1 MKLDLNSARG
11 FGATLRTLGLEM
23 DVAQLSQGALNGVF
37 HLGGSRQLP
46 VLSIQTNQDLV
57 LHGNRRPGMLPISLN
72 TTDQQPVV
80 RGEETD
86 PGSLHGFHAGLK
98 DTFFLLPSG
107 AHIQVALVSQIRLE
121 QLATTTGDHQVLE
134 VIHGSNSAN
143 LHPQRFQEISALIQD
158 QLMGVAQEDLV
169 EVAMLEALTPHELKG
184 TASGELGV
192 GTALMKDLVRWGFE
206 NSRQAITLDDLSATI
221 FASRSSI
228 VQHCRQTFGTGPMA
242 WRCSNRSGSLRC
254 NTPWESRTCN
264 TPSAVERCKR
274 LPPITAFKV
283 AITSLGITATNSE
296 NPQERHFNGHPIRG
310 LDSSRS
316 RSPRVPRSPWP
327 GGNDRPG
334 RCSQQ

>member
-1 MKLDLNSARG
+1 MKLDFNSAQG
-11 FGATLRTLGLEM
+11 LSATLRTLGFEM
-23 DVAQLSQGALNGVF
+23 DVAQLSQGALDGVF

-80 RGEETD
+80 RGEETH
-86 PGSLHGFHAGLK
+86 PGSIHGFHAGLT

-107 AHIQVALVSQIRLE
+107 AHIQVALVSQTRLE

-242 WRCSNRSGSLRC
+242 LLKQIRLAQVLHALGEPDVQHAIRCRTVQEVASHYGFQSRNHFARDYC
-254 NTPWESRTCN
+254 NQFGE
-264 TPSAVERCKR
+264 
-274 LPPITAFKV
+274 
-283 AITSLGITATNSE
+283 
-296 NPQERHFNGHPIRG
+296 
-310 LDSSRS
+310 
-316 RSPRVPRSPWP
+316 SPRATLQRASDPGIGLQSVSVAQSPQIAMA
-327 GGNDRPG
+327 R
-334 RCSQQ
+334 R

>member
-1 MKLDLNSARG
+1 MKLDFNSARG
-11 FGATLRTLGLEM
+11 LGATLRTLGFEM
-23 DVAQLSQGALNGVF
+23 DVAQLSQGALDGVF

-80 RGEETD
+80 RGEETH
-86 PGSLHGFHAGLK
+86 PGSLHGFHAGLT

-107 AHIQVALVSQIRLE
+107 AHIQVALVSQTRLE

-228 VQHCRQTFGTGPMA
+228 VQHCRQTFGTGPMTLLKQIRLA
-242 WRCSNRSGSLRC
+242 QVQHALGEPEVQHAIRCRTVQEVASHYGFQ
-254 NTPWESRTCN
+254 SRN
-264 TPSAVERCKR
+264 
-274 LPPITAFKV
+274 
-283 AITSLGITATNSE
+283 
-296 NPQERHFNGHPIRG
+296 HFARDYRNQFGE
-310 LDSSRS
+310 
-316 RSPRVPRSPWP
+316 SPRATLQRASDPGIGLQSVSVAQSPQIAMA
-327 GGNDRPG
+327 R
-334 RCSQQ
+334 R

>member
-1 MKLDLNSARG
+1 MKLDFNSARG
-11 FGATLRTLGLEM
+11 LSATLQTLGFEM
-23 DVAQLSQGALNGVF
+23 DVAQLSQAALDGVF

-80 RGEETD
+80 RGEETH
-86 PGSLHGFHAGLK
+86 PGSLHGFHAGLT

-107 AHIQVALVSQIRLE
+107 AHIQVALVSQTRIE

-169 EVAMLEALTPHELKG
+169 EFTMLEALTPHELKG

-242 WRCSNRSGSLRC
+242 LLKQIRLAQVQHALGEPDVQHAIRCRTVQEVASHYGFQ
-254 NTPWESRTCN
+254 SRN
-264 TPSAVERCKR
+264 
-274 LPPITAFKV
+274 
-283 AITSLGITATNSE
+283 
-296 NPQERHFNGHPIRG
+296 HFARDYRNQFGE
-310 LDSSRS
+310 
-316 RSPRVPRSPWP
+316 SPRATLQRASDPGIGLQSVSVAQSPQIAIA
-327 GGNDRPG
+327 R
-334 RCSQQ
+334 R